1 MFLSI
6 THLGRGINVP
16 IFSLKREKKIV
27 KREKKQ
33 IFNKNDKKKLLCVIN
48 AGTAPKFD
56 SSKSSSIRELAISE

>member
-1 MFLSI
+1 MFLAI

-16 IFSLKREKKIV
+16 IFSL